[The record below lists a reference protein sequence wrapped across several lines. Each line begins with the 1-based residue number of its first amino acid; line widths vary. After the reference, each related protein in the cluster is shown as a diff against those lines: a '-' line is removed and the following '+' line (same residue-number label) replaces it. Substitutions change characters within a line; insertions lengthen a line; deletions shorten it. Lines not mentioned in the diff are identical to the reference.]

1 MFNTLAYRAKPNKKL
16 GLTHRVITLKYKAY
30 ESKRIQ
36 YCVDRAK
43 IALDMIG
50 VNNVGPIPL
59 PRRRKLIVWLFQNFV
74 DVVFLLT

>member
-1 MFNTLAYRAKPNKKL
+1 MWSTLAHRAKPNKKL
-16 GLTHRVITLKYKAY
+16 GLTHRVTTLKYKAY

-50 VNNVGPIPL
+50 VHNVGPIPL
-59 PRRRKLIVWLFQNFV
+59 PRRRRL
-74 DVVFLLT
+74 VVCYFT